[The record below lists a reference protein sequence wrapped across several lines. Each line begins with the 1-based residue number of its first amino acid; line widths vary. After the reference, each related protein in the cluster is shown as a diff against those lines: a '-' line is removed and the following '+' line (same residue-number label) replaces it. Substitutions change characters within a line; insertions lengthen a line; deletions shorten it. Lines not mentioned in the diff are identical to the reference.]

1 MNNIILIGMPGAG
14 KSTIGSMLAEKLK
27 YNFIDT
33 DILIQEK
40 AGKPIPQIIKEKG
53 IDTVLQI
60 ENEVNSNIKVEKS
73 VIATGGSVIYG
84 KSAMDNLKKIGKII
98 YLKQDFET
106 INKRIENVEERG
118 VILKKDQTLKDLY
131 NERTPLYEKY
141 ADIIIEEGE
150 LSIEETL
157 QVLLNTLANNMFKI
171 NQ

>member
-1 MNNIILIGMPGAG
+1 MDNIILIGMPGVG
-14 KSTIGSMLAEKLK
+14 KSTLGSALAEKLK
-27 YNFIDT
+27 YDFIDT
-33 DILIQEK
+33 DILIEEK
-40 AGKPIPQIIKEKG
+40 AGKSIPQIIKENG
-53 IDTVLQI
+53 IDKIMQI
-60 ENEVNSNIKVEKS
+60 ENEVNTNIKVEKS
-73 VIATGGSVIYG
+73 IIATGGSVVYG
-84 KSAMDNLKKIGKII
+84 KTAMCNLKKIGKII

-118 VILKKDQTLKDLY
+118 VILKKNQTLKDLY